1 MLSKSDVNIGNFLP
15 LFADMGVEVAFLV
28 PTPTGYEKSIM
39 DATGPVRALLK
50 GKGIHDYK
58 AQRQGPEAK
67 QMWPAVIITARGIVK
82 TEASLYRPRT
92 KKGDPRIWF
101 KKLRHYCDPCNLLAI
116 FVYKSK
122 ICVMNL
128 SNPDVQAALRKGR
141 MKGGLKS
148 ALGHKS
154 DENDLYGF
162 LRRIKRDNQSAA
174 MELLG
179 KMKRIHEEGFLESVT
194 PGDPGVGDTLEHAL
208 GIKRNNSKSP
218 DYKGVEL
225 KATRTMRNGA
235 RRTKTRFT
243 LFTKVPSEGLSY
255 KKILETYGKWQAPKK
270 TKKKRWQLYDTLSA
284 NRVNAYGL
292 TLVVDAEEDRLFID
306 HVSAH
311 GKYEH
316 VASWQ
321 MADLKEALLE
331 KHHETFWV
339 KAVSENR
346 GGREFFRYEKILH
359 TKGPNTSLLTA
370 LLETGKITVDLAAH
384 FKENGKPRDHG
395 MLFKMKPDEVSLLFG
410 EPTIYDLE
418 TVEL

>member
-1 MLSKSDVNIGNFLP
+1 MAG
-15 LFADMGVEVAFLV
+15 
-28 PTPTGYEKSIM
+28 T
-39 DATGPVRALLK
+39 
-50 GKGIHDYK
+50 
-58 AQRQGPEAK
+58 Q
-67 QMWPAVIITARGIVK
+67 
-82 TEASLYRPRT
+82 
-92 KKGDPRIWF
+92 
-101 KKLRHYCDPCNLLAI
+101 
-116 FVYKSK
+116 
-122 ICVMNL
+122 
-128 SNPDVQAALRKGR
+128 
-141 MKGGLKS
+141 
-148 ALGHKS
+148 
-154 DENDLYGF
+154 
-162 LRRIKRDNQSAA
+162 
-174 MELLG
+174 
-179 KMKRIHEEGFLESVT
+179 
-194 PGDPGVGDTLEHAL
+194 
-208 GIKRNNSKSP
+208 
-218 DYKGVEL
+218 
-225 KATRTMRNGA
+225 
-235 RRTKTRFT
+235 
-243 LFTKVPSEGLSY
+243 
-255 KKILETYGKWQAPKK
+255 K

-395 MLFKMKPDEVSLLFG
+395 MLFKMMPDAVSLLFG